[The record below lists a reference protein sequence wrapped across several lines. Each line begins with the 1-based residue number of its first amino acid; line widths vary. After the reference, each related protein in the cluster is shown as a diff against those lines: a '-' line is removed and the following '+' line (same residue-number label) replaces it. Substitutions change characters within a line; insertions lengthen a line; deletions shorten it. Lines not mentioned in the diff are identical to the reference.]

1 MEKKKAGRPK
11 KEGADK
17 TVTLNLR
24 LKESEREYLRSIT
37 KREGNISDTD
47 TIRRWIRAAK
57 K

>member
-11 KEGADK
+11 KEGAEK

-24 LKESEREYLRSIT
+24 LKESEREDLRLIT
-37 KREGNISDTD
+37 KQAGNISDTD